1 MGFSQGDGSL
11 TVPRLTF
18 ERQMTHA
25 KKFMVLSWILGLTL
39 FGIVIAKIG
48 PAVIWATIRK
58 LTWWNFLVLFMLRG
72 IYWIWRTTGWAII
85 YREYE
90 GKDLSFFHLFAA
102 RMADHAISYTTP
114 SAFLGGEPVRVLMT
128 DCTSRKKCL
137 ASVVVD
143 KTVEILTMA
152 VFIFI
157 GAVIAIVQLS
167 IPGRFKVL
175 IAVAV
180 AAACFFG
187 LFLFFKQRQGLFMW
201 LINILAKVGIRPKF
215 LEKHIDKIREL
226 DAHISDFYKKSRK
239 AFAGTFACYLFLY
252 MFWALEIHLTLVF
265 LGETHLSFVKSFLV
279 VTMGSAALVFPFI
292 PGSLGTYELTNV
304 ILFAALGLGTQRG
317 ITLTIIRRILSLL
330 FVGLGLLLMVRKQ
343 VNRDEA
349 LKL

>member
-1 MGFSQGDGSL
+1 
-11 TVPRLTF
+11 
-18 ERQMTHA
+18 MTHA
-25 KKFMVLSWILGLTL
+25 KKFLVLSWT
-39 FGIVIAKIG
+39 FGIALFAVVIYKIG
-48 PAVIWATIRK
+48 PAVIWSTIRK
-58 LTWWNFLVLFMLRG
+58 LSWWNFLVLFLFRG
-72 IYWIWRTTGWAII
+72 VYWVWRTTGWATIFK
-85 YREYE
+85 EYE
-90 GKDLSFFHLFAA
+90 DKRLSFLHLFAA

-143 KTVEILTMA
+143 KTVEILTMV

-157 GAVIAIVQLS
+157 GAIIAIVQLS
-167 IPGRFKVL
+167 IPGRSKIY

-187 LFLFFKQRQGLFMW
+187 LFLLFKQQQGMFMW
-201 LINILAKVGIRPKF
+201 MINILAAVGIRPKF
-215 LEKHIDKIREL
+215 IQKHLDKIREL
-226 DAHISDFYKKSRK
+226 DRHISDFYKKSRK
-239 AFAGTFACYLFLY
+239 AFARAFVSYLFLY
-252 MFWALEIHLTLVF
+252 LFWALEIHLTLVF
-265 LGETHLSFVKSFLV
+265 LGEAHLSFVKSFLV

-304 ILFAALGLGTQRG
+304 ILFAALGMGTERG

-330 FVGLGLLLMVRKQ
+330 FVGLGLLLMARKQ